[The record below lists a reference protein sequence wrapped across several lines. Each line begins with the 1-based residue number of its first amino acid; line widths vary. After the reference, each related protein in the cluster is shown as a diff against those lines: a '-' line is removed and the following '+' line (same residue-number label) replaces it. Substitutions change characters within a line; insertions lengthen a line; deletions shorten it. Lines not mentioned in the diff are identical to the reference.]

1 VFPSRLHFP
10 VPLGSTVVTRFLATT
25 GTLTPAPLVLAQ
37 NRSPWFTH
45 LNCWIFRLQPPHAL
59 LSADIAS
66 GRAGLANDSLWGL
79 SSVLRISLTICRL
92 ISRIRPNR
100 VCVAAFEE
108 HDFSTDYPFTFSCSP
123 RGIAGSQLLSV
134 TDGKLRQRGTFT
146 LLFKCAPKRTYAAP
160 SGAWSVMAG
169 GSTKMALL
177 TEFSQS
183 CPSPCGQFLGA
194 ALAKLWLGESL
205 RRGRAARRL

>member
-1 VFPSRLHFP
+1 MVFPSRLHFP
-10 VPLGSTVVTRFLATT
+10 LPLGSTVVTRFLATT

-100 VCVAAFEE
+100 VCVAAFKE

-134 TDGKLRQRGTFT
+134 TDGKLRQRGTFA
-146 LLFKCAPKRTYAAP
+146 LLFKCAPKRTYVAP
-160 SGAWSVMAG
+160 
-169 GSTKMALL
+169 TALH
-177 TEFSQS
+177 TTRRPRFFQT
-183 CPSPCGQFLGA
+183 CPRP
-194 ALAKLWLGESL
+194 SL
-205 RRGRAARRL
+205 RLVAAASAYVANKTRKGRRPRLTRFVCSRTNMR